1 MRISEALERRMR
13 GDEERLG
20 AYYGAIASEIER
32 KIQRRGLTGED
43 RARENARIAA
53 TRHESERKTT
63 ENRARYAM
71 SENIT

>member
-1 MRISEALERRMR
+1 
-13 GDEERLG
+13 
-20 AYYGAIASEIER
+20 
-32 KIQRRGLTGED
+32 LTGED